1 MERIGEEH
9 MMNNYDLI
17 IIGSGPAGLTAAL
30 YAARARLNTVIF
42 EKETFGGSVIN
53 AELIENFPGFPNG
66 ISGSKLIANM
76 MSQVMQYGVE
86 LKKTEVTGIELMGE
100 LKWVNTTEGNYSTNA
115 VIIAGGAKPKKLE
128 IPGEEQFG
136 GSAIFYCA
144 MCDGNRFV
152 DKDVAIVGGGD
163 GGITEGLYMTRIAS
177 KVTVI
182 EILPKLRATRM
193 LQEKAR
199 SNPKMEILCSTTVE
213 TIKEHDGGLKS
224 LNLRNVETEEKLN
237 LKVSGIFIV
246 AGLDPQTEYLKGILD
261 LDHMGHIVVNESLET
276 SVPGIFAAGDI
287 RCGSSKQAITAAGDG
302 AAAALAAEKFMGLK
316 SRPILSELDV

>member
-1 MERIGEEH
+1 MIS
-9 MMNNYDLI
+9 NYDLI

-42 EKETFGGSVIN
+42 EKDAFGGSIIN

-66 ISGSKLIANM
+66 ISGSKLIANL

-100 LKWVNTTEGNYSTNA
+100 LKWVNTTEGNYSAKA
-115 VIIAGGAKPKKLE
+115 VIIAGGARPKKLG

-136 GSAIFYCA
+136 GSAVFYCA

-152 DKDVAIVGGGD
+152 DKEVAIVGGGD

-182 EILPKLRATRM
+182 EILPELRAARV

-199 SNPKMEILCSTTVE
+199 SNPKMETLCSTTVE
-213 TIKEHDGGLKS
+213 KITESDGGMKN
-224 LNLRNVETEEKLN
+224 LNLRNVETGDKLN

-246 AGLDPQTEYLKGILD
+246 AGLDPQTEYLKGTID
-261 LDHMGHIVVNESLET
+261 LDHLGHIVVNESLET
-276 SVPGIFAAGDI
+276 SVTGIFAAGDI

-302 AAAALAAEKFMGLK
+302 AAVALAAEKFIGLK
-316 SRPILSELDV
+316 SKSVLSELDV